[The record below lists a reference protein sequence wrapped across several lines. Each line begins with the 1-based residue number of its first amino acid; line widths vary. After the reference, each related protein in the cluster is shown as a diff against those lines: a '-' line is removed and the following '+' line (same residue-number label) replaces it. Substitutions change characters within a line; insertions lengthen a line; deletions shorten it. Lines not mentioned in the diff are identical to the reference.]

1 MNERLGYQG
10 RRPAATAR
18 RPGRWVAW
26 AVGLGVLCS
35 HGWAW
40 AQGAIRAVSA
50 QVSGGVEVVRIET
63 EASLPGVPPTF
74 TIQSPARI
82 ALDFAGTRNAT
93 GKTAIDVNQG
103 NLRSVNV
110 IEAGERTR
118 VVLNLNRSVPY
129 EARAEGNVL
138 LVTLQPPVAAAPT
151 AEAAPTFAS
160 TAAPDA
166 AAAPLADIDFRRG
179 DDAAGRVIVQLGNAQ
194 TPVDIRPQGRN
205 VVVEFQRS
213 TLPEGLR
220 RRLDVTDFG
229 TPVRTITATQT
240 GDRVRLLVEA
250 SGDWEHSAYQSD
262 KQFVLEV
269 RPLKPDPTKL
279 VQGPKYSGEKLS
291 LNFQNIDVRAL
302 LQVIAD
308 FTNFNIITTDTV
320 QGSLTLRLKDV
331 PWDQALDIILEA
343 KQLGMTRTGNVI
355 RVAPKKELA
364 QETKEA
370 LEQRALA
377 EQMVPLRSESFQL
390 NYAKAADVAAQLLGA
405 DVTERE
411 GRAAATPQNQGGTQA
426 AGDSRT
432 LFTSGTRILSQ
443 RGVAVAEPRTNRLFV
458 MDIPER
464 MEKIAELIRLLDI
477 PVRQVLIEARIV
489 EADEGV
495 GKALGVRFGGVISGA
510 SLGTIDGRR
519 INMSVGGSGSYGA
532 TAPGFQSAMVNL
544 PATSLTQAA
553 SSAAG
558 VIGAT
563 IFNSTLTRMLS
574 LEIQALEADRRV
586 RVISSPRLI
595 TSDLKKAVIE
605 QGEEIPYQTSS
616 ANQGV
621 NVQFKKAVLKLD
633 VLPQI
638 TPDGSV
644 ILDVEVSK
652 DSRGDILPGGVAIN
666 TNKVQTKVLVDNGG
680 TVAIGGIFRS
690 EEAMDNQKI
699 PGLGDLPAV
708 GALFRSKRNTVDRK
722 ELIVFLTPRVL
733 PAGSLGGQ

>member
-343 KQLGMTRTGNVI
+343 KGLGMTRTGNVI
-355 RVAPKKELA
+355 RVAPKKELDA
-364 QETKEA
+364 EA
-370 LEQRALA
+370 VERREVAKKLEEL
-377 EQMVPLRSESFQL
+377 EPLRTEVFRL
-390 NYAKAADVAAQLLGA
+390 NFAKAEDVAATLK
-405 DVTERE
+405 D
-411 GRAAATPQNQGGTQA
+411 ATSSGTGQNQT
-426 AGDSRT
+426 
-432 LFTSGTRILSQ
+432 
-443 RGVAVAEPRTNRLFV
+443 TNRLLSPRGSVIADARTNQVFV
-458 MDIPER
+458 TDVAGRLESVR
-464 MEKIAELIRLLDI
+464 DYIRRVDS
-477 PVRQVLIEARIV
+477 PKRQVMIQARLVEAR
-489 EADEGV
+489 EGF
-495 GKALGVRFGGVISGA
+495 GRALGVRLGGADLRAVRGGDA
-510 SLGTIDGRR
+510 GY
-519 INMSVGGSGSYGA
+519 SVGGGNRMAFGGSYDAITSTTGE
-532 TAPGFQSAMVNL
+532 TANLMNNNNTSFINL
-544 PATSLTQAA
+544 PARTNLNNVDIPRFA
-553 SSAAG
+553 
-558 VIGAT
+558 
-563 IFNSTLTRMLS
+563 LS
-574 LEIQALEADRRV
+574 LFSPTANRFLNLELQALESDNQGRI
-586 RVISSPRLI
+586 ISSPKVVTGDLNKATIKQGDQLRFIQRRTNAQGQVEDLI
-595 TSDLKKAVIE
+595 VTVD
-605 QGEEIPYQTSS
+605 
-616 ANQGV
+616 ANLMLEV
-621 NVQFKKAVLKLD
+621 T
-633 VLPQI
+633 PQI
-638 TPDGSV
+638 TPTG
-644 ILDVEVSK
+644 
-652 DSRGDILPGGVAIN
+652 
-666 TNKVQTKVLVDNGG
+666 KVLMQLRATKNQLTGITSAGPQLAVKEVETEVMVDSGG
-680 TVAIGGIFRS
+680 TVMIGGIFEQEERS
-690 EEAMDNQKI
+690 SIDKV
-699 PGLGDLPAV
+699 PVLGDVPVLGNLFKTRNNSNDKRELLIFVTPVILDDLTLLP
-708 GALFRSKRNTVDRK
+708 
-722 ELIVFLTPRVL
+722 
-733 PAGSLGGQ
+733 Q

>member
-343 KQLGMTRTGNVI
+343 KQLGMTKTGNVI
-355 RVAPKKELA
+355 RVAPKKELDDEA
-364 QETKEA
+364 VARREVNKKLEA
-370 LEQRALA
+370 LEVLQTETFR
-377 EQMVPLRSESFQL
+377 L
-390 NYAKAADVAAQLLGA
+390 NFAKAQEAAEAL
-405 DVTERE
+405 R
-411 GRAAATPQNQGGTQA
+411 QGVNTG
-426 AGDSRT
+426 
-432 LFTSGTRILSQ
+432 SGENAS
-443 RGVAVAEPRTNRLFV
+443 TNRLLSPRGSVIADVRTNQVFV
-458 MDIPER
+458 TDV
-464 MEKIAELIRLLDI
+464 ASRLEA
-477 PVRQVLIEARIV
+477 VRQFMAKVDTPRRQVMIQARIV
-489 EADEGV
+489 EAREGFSRS
-495 GKALGVRFGGVISGA
+495 LGVRLGGA
-510 SLGTIDGRR
+510 DLRTIRGGDAGY
-519 INMSVGGSGSYGA
+519 SVGGTARAAIAGSYDAITSTTGQ
-532 TAPGFQSAMVNL
+532 TANLMTNANTTFVSL
-544 PATSLTQAA
+544 PARSGLSGAEVPRFAISLFSPAA
-553 SSAAG
+553 NR
-558 VIGAT
+558 
-563 IFNSTLTRMLS
+563 FLNLELS
-574 LEIQALEADRRV
+574 ALESDNQGRI
-586 RVISSPRLI
+586 ISSPRVL
-595 TSDLKKAVIE
+595 TGDLTKATIKQGDQIRFIRRRQAANGQIEDVIE
-605 QGEEIPYQTSS
+605 TID
-616 ANQGV
+616 ANLQLEV
-621 NVQFKKAVLKLD
+621 E
-633 VLPQI
+633 PQI
-638 TPDGSV
+638 TPSGQVMVKLKAAKNRLLRITDAGPQ
-644 ILDVEVSK
+644 LDVRE
-652 DSRGDILPGGVAIN
+652 
-666 TNKVQTKVLVDNGG
+666 VQTDVMVENGG
-680 TVAIGGIFRS
+680 TVMIGGIFEH
-690 EEAMDNQKI
+690 EESQGVDKV
-699 PGLGDLPAV
+699 PVLGDVPVV
-708 GALFRSKRNTVDRK
+708 GNLFKSRNRDTQKREMV
-722 ELIVFLTPRVL
+722 IFLTPYIVDGAAT
-733 PAGSLGGQ
+733 PFQ